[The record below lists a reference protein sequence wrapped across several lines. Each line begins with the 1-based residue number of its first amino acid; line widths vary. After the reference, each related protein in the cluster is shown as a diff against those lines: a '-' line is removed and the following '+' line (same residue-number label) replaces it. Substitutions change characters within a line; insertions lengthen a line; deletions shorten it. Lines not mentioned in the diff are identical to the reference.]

1 MEYEKDEL
9 YYYDLIY
16 ELKDICNLIKPDERE
31 KDTEERI
38 RQRKNDIHVVDTKGS
53 GIMKQDFRASEFNRD
68 VIRYIRRISD
78 IANQKYFVQRKT
90 ITVIT
95 SLRVSRFFTNIS
107 GYGRAIEIVL
117 QELEEMK
124 CRVASNDDV
133 PKIKI

>member
-1 MEYEKDEL
+1 MGYEKDEL

-68 VIRYIRRISD
+68 VIRCIRRISD
-78 IANQKYFVQRKT
+78 IANQKYFVRRDT
-90 ITVIT
+90 ITDIT
-95 SLRVSRFFTNIS
+95 SLHHSIYDS
-107 GYGRAIEIVL
+107 AIRIVL

-124 CRVASNDDV
+124 RRVAFNDDV
-133 PKIKI
+133 PKRKI

>member
-16 ELKDICNLIKPDERE
+16 ELKDICNLIEPDERE

-68 VIRYIRRISD
+68 VIRCIRRISD
-78 IANQKYFVQRKT
+78 INNQMDFVVRMDT
-90 ITVIT
+90 ITDIT
-95 SLRVSRFFTNIS
+95 SLHASKYDS
-107 GYGRAIEIVL
+107 AIRIVL

-124 CRVASNDDV
+124 RRVASNDDV
-133 PKIKI
+133 PKRKI